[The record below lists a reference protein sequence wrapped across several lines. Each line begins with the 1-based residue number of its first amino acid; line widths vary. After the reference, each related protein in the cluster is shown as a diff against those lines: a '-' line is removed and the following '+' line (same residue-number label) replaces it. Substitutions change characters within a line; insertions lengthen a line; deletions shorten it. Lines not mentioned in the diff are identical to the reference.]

1 MKRFFFFLILI
12 SFFLSSAQSGV
23 CQEIDTSSFEQER
36 ALGLANQIAQQ
47 KYSVAQTDTKYLSAD
62 VADLVSKGYDAWA
75 NLDFEQAKLFFNS
88 ALNLEPSNSDLS
100 ELIYGVEKARLEYER
115 DKVKTELSLL
125 QEKKVL
131 DSEKAWLIDEQQT
144 TVSTAKIKKP
154 EVAALKQKA
163 MQKNV
168 SIDFTNAQISN
179 VLEFLSEVSGINIIM
194 DETAVASAGNIGI
207 HLKNVS
213 LVQALE
219 SILRSKGLGY
229 RFENDFIWVSS
240 QADIANEG
248 LVVRVYH
255 LSQGLASFTY
265 FTTFDTVTV
274 EGVRADNKIVL
285 GDAAGEE
292 GTDSSGVRTFE
303 GIKVGGP
310 SGVAGKITMTIE
322 DVLKQVVDWPETSKI
337 FLDNR
342 TSTLIVRNTPSN
354 IAVLEE
360 VLAAI
365 DVNPP
370 QVMIE
375 ARFVEIGADDLYS
388 LGLKMNAEISGQG
401 ASAPTS
407 FPFNK
412 NNDGKFAA
420 AFPNPTTDEFN
431 VGKLDFS
438 QFQAVISAIE
448 RNTNSNTLSS
458 PKITTIS
465 GQEAVI
471 KIVKEYRYPTKY
483 EIEVLKVED
492 ASGNTVT
499 QSFPVPVEFTTR
511 DIGIILKVTPN
522 VGADEKTI
530 NMTVIPEVSEFDTT
544 KDFFNYGTAE
554 RPFLQPFFNTRNAT
568 ASIIVNNNETVVMG
582 GLMREVVEKGVD
594 RIPVLGSIPLIGNL
608 FSRKVDNK
616 QKRNLLIFVTA
627 RIISPTGQTVAK
639 KYFFEEL

>member
-1 MKRFFFFLILI
+1 MKRLIFFLLII
-12 SFFLSSAQSGV
+12 SFCLNMDLNVFAQDSGLS
-23 CQEIDTSSFEQER
+23 DFEQDR
-36 ALGLANQIAQQ
+36 ALDLANQIAQQ
-47 KYSVAQTDTKYLSAD
+47 KNSKATVNTANLSLGLTDLIN
-62 VADLVSKGYDAWA
+62 KGYDAWA
-75 NLDFEQAKLFFNS
+75 NLEFEKAKAYFNA
-88 ALNLEPSNSDLS
+88 ALSLEPNNSEIS
-100 ELIYGVEKARLEYER
+100 EIIYGLEKAQLEYER
-115 DKVKTELSLL
+115 SQVKTELSLL
-125 QEKKVL
+125 QGKRML
-131 DSEKAWLIDEQQT
+131 DSEKAWLIEPPKT
-144 TVSTAKIKKP
+144 TSSTGQIKKQSISS
-154 EVAALKQKA
+154 LKEKA
-163 MQKNV
+163 MTKNV

-194 DETAVASAGNIGI
+194 DQAAVASAGNIGI

-219 SILRSKGLGY
+219 SILRSKGLAY
-229 RFENDFIWVSS
+229 RFEKDFIWVSS
-240 QADIANEG
+240 QADIANES
-248 LVVRVYH
+248 LVIRIYN

-265 FTTFDTVTV
+265 FTTFDTVTIK
-274 EGVRADNKIVL
+274 GVRPDSKVIL
-285 GDAAGEE
+285 GEE
-292 GTDSSGVRTFE
+292 GLGVETNE
-303 GIKVGGP
+303 GIKIGGP
-310 SGVAGKITMTIE
+310 SGVSGKVTMTIE
-322 DVLKQVVDWPETSKI
+322 DVLKQVVDWPEASRI

-342 TSTLIVRNTPSN
+342 TSTLIVRNTPTN
-354 IAVLEE
+354 LAILEE
-360 VLAAI
+360 VIQAL

-375 ARFVEIGADDLYS
+375 ARFVEIGEDDLYS
-388 LGLKMNAEISGQG
+388 LGLKMNTEISGQG
-401 ASAPTS
+401 AAAPTS

-412 NNDGKFAA
+412 NNNGKFAST
-420 AFPNPTTDEFN
+420 FPAPATTDFN
-431 VGKLDFS
+431 YGKLDFS

-448 RNTNSNTLSS
+448 QNTNSNTLSS

-492 ASGNTVT
+492 ADGNTVT

-530 NMTVIPEVSEFDTT
+530 NMTVIPEVSEFDVT
-544 KDFFNYGTAE
+544 KYFFNYGTDE

-582 GLMREVVEKGVD
+582 GLMRETVEQGVD
-594 RIPVLGSIPLIGNL
+594 RIPVLGSIPLLGNL

-627 RIISPTGQTVAK
+627 RIISPTGQTVVK
-639 KYFFEEL
+639 K

>member
-1 MKRFFFFLILI
+1 MNLNVFAEEAGM
-12 SFFLSSAQSGV
+12 SA
-23 CQEIDTSSFEQER
+23 FEQDR
-36 ALGLANQIAQQ
+36 AWGLANQIAQQ
-47 KYSVAQTDTKYLSAD
+47 KNSIAHTNTENLSSGMS
-62 VADLVSKGYDAWA
+62 DLINKGYDAWA
-75 NLDFEQAKLFFNS
+75 NLEFEKAKAFFNA
-88 ALNLEPSNSDLS
+88 ALSIEPNNS
-100 ELIYGVEKARLEYER
+100 EIAEIVYGLEKAQLEYER
-115 DKVKTELSLL
+115 SQVKTELLLL
-125 QEKKVL
+125 QGKRML
-131 DSEKAWLIDEQQT
+131 DSEKAWLIEPPKT
-144 TVSTAKIKKP
+144 TSSTGQIQKQSISS
-154 EVAALKQKA
+154 LKEKA
-163 MQKNV
+163 MAKNV
-168 SIDFTNAQISN
+168 SVDFTNAQISN

-194 DETAVASAGNIGI
+194 DQAAVASAGNIGI
-207 HLKNVS
+207 HLKEVS

-219 SILRSKGLGY
+219 SILRSKGLAY
-229 RFENDFIWVSS
+229 RFESDFIWVSS
-240 QADIANEG
+240 QSDISNES
-248 LVVRVYH
+248 LVIRIYN

-274 EGVRADNKIVL
+274 EGVRADNKIIL
-285 GDAAGEE
+285 GEAAQDEE
-292 GTDSSGVRTFE
+292 GSDISGVRTFE

-310 SGVAGKITMTIE
+310 SGVSGKVTMTIE
-322 DVLKQVVDWPETSKI
+322 DVLKQVVDWPESSRI

-342 TSTLIVRNTPSN
+342 TSTLIVRNTPTN
-354 IAVLEE
+354 LAILEE
-360 VLAAI
+360 VIAAL

-375 ARFVEIGADDLYS
+375 ARFVEIGEDDLYA
-388 LGLKMNAEISGQG
+388 LGLTAVGEVTGQG
-401 ASAPTS
+401 AAAPTS

-412 NNDGKFAA
+412 NNNGKFAS
-420 AFPNPTTDEFN
+420 AFPSPATDEFN
-431 VGKLDFS
+431 YGKLDFS

-448 RNTNSNTLSS
+448 SNGKSNTLSS

-465 GQEAVI
+465 GQEAII

-492 ASGNTVT
+492 AQGNTVT

-530 NMTVIPEVSEFDTT
+530 NMTVIPEVSEFDVT
-544 KDFFNYGTAE
+544 KDFFNYGTDE

-582 GLMREVVEKGVD
+582 GLMRETVEQGVD

-627 RIISPTGQTVAK
+627 RIISPTGQTVVK
-639 KYFFEEL
+639 K

>member
-1 MKRFFFFLILI
+1 MKRSVLFLLII
-12 SFFLSSAQSGV
+12 SFFLVFNQNAFSGGMRQSK
-23 CQEIDTSSFEQER
+23 FEQEK
-36 ALGLANQIAQQ
+36 ALGLASQIVYQ
-47 KYSVAQTDTKYLSAD
+47 KQSISQTNIGDLSLGMSELID
-62 VADLVSKGYDAWA
+62 KGYDAWG
-75 NLDFEQAKLFFNS
+75 
-88 ALNLEPSNSDLS
+88 NLEFERAKAYFKAASDIEPKNQEIA
-100 ELIYGVEKARLEYER
+100 ELVYGVEKAQLEYER
-115 DKVKTELSLL
+115 GQIKVELSLL
-125 QEKKVL
+125 QEKRML
-131 DSEKAWLIDEQQT
+131 DSSKAWLIETPEATSSSSIVQ
-144 TVSTAKIKKP
+144 KKSIFS
-154 EVAALKQKA
+154 LKEKA

-179 VLEFLSEVSGINIIM
+179 ILEFLSEVSGINIIM
-194 DETAVASAGNIGI
+194 NQSVVENAGNIGI

-229 RFENDFIWVSS
+229 RFEDDFIWVSS
-240 QADIANEG
+240 QIDIANEG
-248 LVVRVYH
+248 LVIRIYN
-255 LSQGLASFTY
+255 LSQGLASFTN

-274 EGVRADNKIVL
+274 EGVRADNNVVI
-285 GDAAGEE
+285 GAGSSDEE
-292 GTDSSGVRTFE
+292 GTDSPGVKTLEGVR
-303 GIKVGGP
+303 VGGP
-310 SGVAGKITMTIE
+310 GGVAGKITMTIE
-322 DVLKQVVDWPETSKI
+322 DVLKQFVDWPETSKI

-342 TSTLIVRNTPSN
+342 TSTLIVRNTPTN
-354 IAVLEE
+354 LAILEE
-360 VLAAI
+360 VLEAL

-375 ARFVEIGADDLYS
+375 SRFVEIGADDLYS
-388 LGLKMNAEISGQG
+388 LGLKMNGEISGQG
-401 ASAPTS
+401 ASSPTS

-412 NNDGKFAA
+412 NSDGKFAS
-420 AFPNPTTDEFN
+420 AFPTPSTNEFN
-431 VGKLDFS
+431 FGKLDFS
-438 QFQAVISAIE
+438 QFQAVISAIKQ
-448 RNTNSNTLSS
+448 NSNSNTLSS

-492 ASGNTVT
+492 ADGNTVT
-499 QSFPVPVEFTTR
+499 QSFPVPVDFTTR

-530 NMTVIPEVSEFDTT
+530 NLTVIPEVSEFDVD
-544 KDFFNYGTAE
+544 KDFFNYGTDE

-582 GLMREVVEKGVD
+582 GLMRETVEQGVD
-594 RIPVLGSIPLIGNL
+594 RVPVLGSIPILGNL

-627 RIISPTGQTVAK
+627 RIITPNGQTVMK
-639 KYFFEEL
+639 K

>member
-1 MKRFFFFLILI
+1 MKRFIFFLILV
-12 SFFLSSAQSGV
+12 SFFLSFTQSGFS
-23 CQEIDTSSFEQER
+23 QEAVLSDFEQDR

-47 KYSVAQTDTKYLSAD
+47 KYSVSRTDTRNLSAG
-62 VADLVSKGYDAWA
+62 VSNLISKGYDAWA
-75 NLDFEQAKLFFNS
+75 ELDFEQAKVFFNS
-88 ALNLEPSNSDLS
+88 ALSLEPNNSEVA
-100 ELIYGVEKARLEYER
+100 ELINALEKARLEYER
-115 DKVKTELSLL
+115 AKVKTEVSLL
-125 QEKKVL
+125 QDKKVL
-131 DSEKAWLIDEQQT
+131 DTEKAWLIEEPQA
-144 TVSTAKIKKP
+144 VSYTAKTKKQ
-154 EVAALKQKA
+154 ALSALREKA
-163 MQKNV
+163 MLKNV
-168 SIDFTNAQISN
+168 SVDFTNAQISN

-194 DETAVASAGNIGI
+194 DEAAVISAGNIGI
-207 HLKNVS
+207 HLKDVS

-240 QADIANEG
+240 KADIANEG
-248 LVVRVYH
+248 LITRIYN

-265 FTTFDTVTV
+265 FTTFDTVTI
-274 EGVRADNKIVL
+274 EGLRADNKVIL
-285 GDAAGEE
+285 GEATGEGEE
-292 GTDSSGVRTFE
+292 GTDSPGVRTFE

-322 DVLKQVVDWPETSKI
+322 DVLKQVVDWPESSRI

-342 TSTLIVRNTPSN
+342 TSTLIVRNTPTN
-354 IAVLEE
+354 LAILEE
-360 VLAAI
+360 VIDAL

-388 LGLKMNAEISGQG
+388 LGLKMNTEISGQG
-401 ASAPTS
+401 ASSPTS

-412 NNDGKFAA
+412 NESGKFTST
-420 AFPNPTTDEFN
+420 FPAPTTDEFN
-431 VGKLDFS
+431 FGKLDFS

-448 RNTNSNTLSS
+448 SNTNSNTLSS

-492 ASGNTVT
+492 ADGNTVT

-544 KDFFNYGTAE
+544 KDFFNYGTEE

-582 GLMREVVEKGVD
+582 GLMRETVERGVD

-627 RIISPTGQTVAK
+627 KIISPAGQPIVK
-639 KYFFEEL
+639 K